1 MVSPERNASQNLR
14 KKEYKTEK
22 IEGEKIKILGQLK
35 KGNNDTRSSLF
46 KLQTITMQ

>member
-14 KKEYKTEK
+14 KKEYKNEK
-22 IEGEKIKILGQLK
+22 IEGEKIKFQILIGRLK

-46 KLQTITMQ
+46 